1 MGGGGWSGSGE
12 GWCHELKHG
21 GGGQCIGRWGV
32 NTAKTL
38 KILKPRSVSLR
49 IKVNVKIY

>member
-21 GGGQCIGRWGV
+21 GGV
-32 NTAKTL
+32 NALEGGGSIQQKH
-38 KILKPRSVSLR
+38 
-49 IKVNVKIY
+49 